1 MQIIF
6 NFYPLFHSTKH
17 HFTDKIYYL
26 LSQVAQTK
34 WKCADLL
41 QQCLIHFFFSPSESD
56 DSDDEIIVKTT
67 SWPTY
72 QAPSKDSNGS
82 DYTDK
87 DIKNFEVNDESGG
100 NHDTDD
106 GVTNKAP
113 RCRMN
118 FHSSS
123 DCSSAPAKSCSNN
136 HYSSSCEHLHHK
148 PQTSTKKANHQG
160 NGKLI

>member
-1 MQIIF
+1 MSETAME
-6 NFYPLFHSTKH
+6 YS
-17 HFTDKIYYL
+17 DKSGRIETA
-26 LSQVAQTK
+26 SK
-34 WKCADLL
+34 
-41 QQCLIHFFFSPSESD
+41 ESD

-113 RCRMN
+113 RRRMN

-148 PQTSTKKANHQG
+148 PQTSTKKANHQELSED
-160 NGKLI
+160 NNSKLQSNSESTQKKAFCRLN